1 MSIDD
6 FVNDFVQRTI
16 ERKKQ
21 QGISP
26 VCCTLTEILRA
37 LNDEVLKVMRKL
49 HQDEQYLGSLNKD
62 NVPMLIDKNEE

>member
-21 QGISP
+21 QGISH

-49 HQDEQYLGSLNKD
+49 HQDEQYIGSQGTNA
-62 NVPMLIDKNEE
+62 N

>member
-62 NVPMLIDKNEE
+62 KVPMLIDKNEE

>member
-16 ERKKQ
+16 ERKKE

-62 NVPMLIDKNEE
+62 KVPMLIDKNEE

>member
-21 QGISP
+21 QGIFP

-49 HQDEQYLGSLNKD
+49 HQDEQYIGSLNKD
-62 NVPMLIDKNEE
+62 KVPMLIDKNEE

>member
-1 MSIDD
+1 MGIDD

-62 NVPMLIDKNEE
+62 KVPMLIDKNEE

>member
-26 VCCTLTEILRA
+26 VCCTHTEILRA

-62 NVPMLIDKNEE
+62 KVPMLIDKNEE

>member
-37 LNDEVLKVMRKL
+37 LNDEVLKVMREL
-49 HQDEQYLGSLNKD
+49 HQDEQYIGSLNKD
-62 NVPMLIDKNEE
+62 KVPMLIDKNEE

>member
-6 FVNDFVQRTI
+6 FVNDFVQITI

-49 HQDEQYLGSLNKD
+49 HQDEQYIGSLNKD
-62 NVPMLIDKNEE
+62 KVPMLIDKNEE

>member
-37 LNDEVLKVMRKL
+37 LNDEILKVMRKL
-49 HQDEQYLGSLNKD
+49 HQDEQYIGSLNKD
-62 NVPMLIDKNEE
+62 KVPMLIDKNEE